1 MKKSNKPSLAD
12 RIKAIEDET
21 DAELD
26 RLAEEL
32 RPSNVPGPSIRQ
44 IWLAKTGGN
53 VLKAYLLVMEKGL

>member
-1 MKKSNKPSLAD
+1 MKSKKPTLAD

-32 RPSNVPGPSIRQ
+32 RPSNVPEPSIRQ
-44 IWLAKTGGN
+44 IWFAKTGGN